1 MMHLEDVIASA
12 KRLKALA
19 KHDTL
24 RFPEGSDKHKHA
36 KIRHRIYSDFVDR
49 LEIKKES
56 LVDLAEEVK
65 ARYGELKNKQSLTLE
80 ESAEKEALEELLLV
94 LGEPTR

>member
-1 MMHLEDVIASA
+1 MMHLEDVIAGA

-24 RFPEGSDKHKHA
+24 RFPEQSDEYKHA

-49 LEIKKES
+49 LEIKKEN
-56 LVDLAEEVK
+56 LLDLAAEIK
-65 ARYGELKNKQSLTLE
+65 AKYEELKHKQQLSLE
-80 ESAEKEALEELLLV
+80 ESAEKEALEELLFV
-94 LGEPTR
+94 LGEIRR